1 MSKLLTTLFLF
12 VLTVSFGQEKFVFKN
27 EFKENKTYI
36 TTSVNDM
43 EGTIE
48 IMGSEESMEYL
59 RNAGMDGEMK
69 MVQQT
74 EAVMSMTTGSKNN
87 DGDVPLEMVY
97 EKMTS
102 NGTMNGTALPVT
114 PNPFSDLKIAGKYN
128 AEGKM
133 VVDSIYGGAAN
144 EQLENALMG
153 TFEQLQS
160 KIMFPEHELAVGDTF
175 ENEVPIS
182 IPMGNMKPMEI
193 LVKSEHTLA
202 SIDGNLAVFDVF
214 SNIRLKSDDNTMQ
227 MSAEGEGP
235 GKITF
240 NIKDKYMVKYEAQV
254 PMKLTMNL
262 DMGMQMKMLMNTKS
276 TVTTKIE

>member
-12 VLTVSFGQEKFVFKN
+12 TLTISFSQEKFVFKN
-27 EFKENKTYI
+27 EFKENKTYK

-48 IMGSEESMEYL
+48 IMGSEENMEYL
-59 RNAGMDGEMK
+59 RNAGMGGEMK

-87 DGDVPLEMVY
+87 DGDIPLEMVY
-97 EKMTS
+97 EKMNS
-102 NGTMNGTALPVT
+102 NGTMNGNALPVT

-128 AEGKM
+128 SEGKM

-144 EQLENALMG
+144 EQLKNALMG

-193 LVKSEHTLA
+193 LVKSKHTLA
-202 SIDGNLAVFDVF
+202 RINGELAIFDVF
-214 SNIRLKSDDNTMQ
+214 SNIKLKNDDNSIQ

-240 NIKDKYMVKYEAQV
+240 NIKDNYLVKYEAEV
-254 PMKLTMNL
+254 PMKLTINL
-262 DMGMQMKMLMNTKS
+262 DMGMQMKMLMNTNS
-276 TVTTKIE
+276 TVTTKID

>member
-1 MSKLLTTLFLF
+1 MSKLLTILFLF
-12 VLTVSFGQEKFVFKN
+12 TLTISFSQEKFVFKN

-48 IMGSEESMEYL
+48 IMGSEENMEYL
-59 RNAGMDGEMK
+59 RNAGMGGEMK

-87 DGDVPLEMVY
+87 DGDIPLEMVY
-97 EKMTS
+97 EKMNS
-102 NGTMNGTALPVT
+102 NGTMNGNALPVT
-114 PNPFSDLKIAGKYN
+114 PNPFSDLKIVGKYN
-128 AEGKM
+128 SEGKM

-144 EQLENALMG
+144 EQLKNALMG

-193 LVKSEHTLA
+193 LVKSKHTLA
-202 SIDGNLAVFDVF
+202 RINGELAIFDVF
-214 SNIRLKSDDNTMQ
+214 SNIKLKNDDNSIQ

-240 NIKDKYMVKYEAQV
+240 NIKDNYLVKYEAEV
-254 PMKLTMNL
+254 PMKLTINL
-262 DMGMQMKMLMNTKS
+262 DMGMQMKMLMNTNS
-276 TVTTKIE
+276 TVTTIIE

>member
-12 VLTVSFGQEKFVFKN
+12 TLTISFSQEKFVFKN

-48 IMGSEESMEYL
+48 IMGSEENMEYL
-59 RNAGMDGEMK
+59 RNGGMGGEMK

-74 EAVMSMTTGSKNN
+74 EAVMSMTTGSINN
-87 DGDVPLEMVY
+87 DGDIPLEMVY
-97 EKMTS
+97 EKMNS
-102 NGTMNGTALPVT
+102 NGTMNGNALPVT

-128 AEGKM
+128 SEGKM

-193 LVKSEHTLA
+193 LVKSKHTLA
-202 SIDGNLAVFDVF
+202 RINGELAVFDVF
-214 SNIRLKSDDNTMQ
+214 SNIKLKNDDNSIQ

-240 NIKDKYMVKYEAQV
+240 NIKDNYLVKYEAEV
-254 PMKLTMNL
+254 PMKLTINL
-262 DMGMQMKMLMNTKS
+262 DMGMQMKMLMNTNS
-276 TVTTKIE
+276 TVTTIIE